1 MATITLPKGSIM
13 LWGGKDDVSLTRV
26 TEHNRAPVDVSW
38 ESIETSERMINGTL
52 RKWLVTRKRTWST
65 SWEMVPHSTN
75 RTVDGGMGGEAMES
89 FYESKP
95 AEFAMEIRKPDG
107 EYERVTVMFNSFSR
121 TVEKRGAYE
130 FWNIDVSI
138 EEV

>member
-13 LWGGKDDVSLTRV
+13 MWGGRDDVALTRV
-26 TEHNRAPVDVSW
+26 TEHNRTPVDVSW
-38 ESIETSERMINGTL
+38 EPIETSGRMINGTL
-52 RKWLVTRKRTWST
+52 RKWLVVRKRSWST
-65 SWEMVPHSTN
+65 SWEMVPHSSN
-75 RTVDGGMGGEAMES
+75 RTVDGGMGGENMQA

-95 AEFAMEIRKPDG
+95 AEFAMEIRQPDG
-107 EYERVTVMFNSFSR
+107 SYERVIVMFSSFDK

-130 FWNIDVSI
+130 FWNISVTV